1 MKLNHIHTFPYLFV
15 FTVLLFLAGCKPS
28 VPSKY
33 LSKGKMEDIL
43 YDYHIA
49 QAMGEQSSNPATAC
63 TYRAA
68 VFKKYHITQAQ
79 FDSSLVYYTRHTE
92 LLHGI
97 YENLTDRLQSEAQAQ
112 GSSVNAFGSGEQGDT
127 ANIWRGDPALVL
139 SPGEPFNYSTFSV
152 PSDSSFH
159 AGDHIILDFNAQFIF
174 QDGMRDGVV
183 VLAVKFNN
191 DSIASSLIHIMNT
204 QHYNLEVDDR
214 DSIGI
219 KSVKGYFLM
228 PDNDDP
234 NASMT
239 TLKLMFIQNIKLV
252 RMHVKRVPGQSQN
265 MPSGAPQQID
275 SASPSPSQ
283 TSSQPQLQQ
292 VNNSGV
298 PQSNSVLNAPV
309 NTSPADRHRLPVAH
323 PVQ

>member
-1 MKLNHIHTFPYLFV
+1 
-15 FTVLLFLAGCKPS
+15 
-28 VPSKY
+28 
-33 LSKGKMEDIL
+33 
-43 YDYHIA
+43 
-49 QAMGEQSSNPATAC
+49 
-63 TYRAA
+63 
-68 VFKKYHITQAQ
+68 
-79 FDSSLVYYTRHTE
+79 
-92 LLHGI
+92 
-97 YENLTDRLQSEAQAQ
+97 
-112 GSSVNAFGSGEQGDT
+112 
-127 ANIWRGDPALVL
+127 
-139 SPGEPFNYSTFSV
+139 
-152 PSDSSFH
+152 
-159 AGDHIILDFNAQFIF
+159 
-174 QDGMRDGVV
+174 
-183 VLAVKFNN
+183 
-191 DSIASSLIHIMNT
+191 MNT